1 MENSTDSMSDLDYK
15 SLVNQCLEMCSA
27 LKDKG
32 CKFSLSLRLGSSF
45 NFSLSSEGCSPPEAT
60 QKPRRSPSYL
70 RRQTLRRAAFL
81 QRKKKP
87 PLAEETASTGND
99 NNVCRQEGS
108 DLLDKKVA
116 SSGQTAQKEDE
127 TVDKD
132 CPLNLNPTPS
142 YPRESEAESE
152 ESEDDYD
159 EDAGSEGRSD
169 ATGRDSAPEIKKQ
182 EEVEPS
188 REGHSTTV
196 TSRRSGEQRSPIA
209 NSNNRGQP
217 SPALSQP
224 PHRIIRIKDAWTN
237 QYGQSGRKNRD
248 HFFTPHVSVYAPADA
263 TDAEVAAAV
272 HSVDKS
278 RLRFISGIM
287 CYEFCRESGQF
298 LGNSAIKKLMMANSL
313 PDYVELQNEFLAI
326 QQKHKSK

>member
-81 QRKKKP
+81 ERKKKL

-142 YPRESEAESE
+142 YPRESIESV
-152 ESEDDYD
+152 ESDD
-159 EDAGSEGRSD
+159 E
-169 ATGRDSAPEIKKQ
+169 
-182 EEVEPS
+182 
-188 REGHSTTV
+188 TTV
-196 TSRRSGEQRSPIA
+196 IGGHPVGISRQGSKCEVCQQTIA
-209 NSNNRGQP
+209 DKKRRHYPAQCGKCWSMSVTRNSRYPYLWKQ
-217 SPALSQP
+217 
-224 PHRIIRIKDAWTN
+224 
-237 QYGQSGRKNRD
+237 
-248 HFFTPHVSVYAPADA
+248 
-263 TDAEVAAAV
+263 
-272 HSVDKS
+272 
-278 RLRFISGIM
+278 
-287 CYEFCRESGQF
+287 
-298 LGNSAIKKLMMANSL
+298 
-313 PDYVELQNEFLAI
+313 
-326 QQKHKSK
+326 

>member
-1 MENSTDSMSDLDYK
+1 MESSPKNSGLESWFERCSELCS
-15 SLVNQCLEMCSA
+15 SLTSQGN
-27 LKDKG
+27 
-32 CKFSLSLRLGSSF
+32 KFS
-45 NFSLSSEGCSPPEAT
+45 FSLKLEGSFSFSLQSENAVSPRT
-60 QKPRRSPSYL
+60 KKRRSPSYM
-70 RRQTLRRAAFL
+70 RRQQRRKANLLEKRSGSSQAEKAA
-81 QRKKKP
+81 
-87 PLAEETASTGND
+87 GNQQPEAAAVD
-99 NNVCRQEGS
+99 T
-108 DLLDKKVA
+108 
-116 SSGQTAQKEDE
+116 SS
-127 TVDKD
+127 
-132 CPLNLNPTPS
+132 PLNLCPKPVYPS
-142 YPRESEAESE
+142 SMAESE
-152 ESEDDYD
+152 ESAESEDDYD
-159 EDAGSEGRSD
+159 EEKGQDAGSEGRSD

-188 REGHSTTV
+188 REGHWTTV

-326 QQKHKSK
+326 QQKHNSK